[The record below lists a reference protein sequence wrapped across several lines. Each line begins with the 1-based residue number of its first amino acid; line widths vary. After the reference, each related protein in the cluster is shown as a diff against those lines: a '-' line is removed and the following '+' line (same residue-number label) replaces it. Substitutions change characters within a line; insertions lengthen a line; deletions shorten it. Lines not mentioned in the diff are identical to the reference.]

1 MSLRT
6 FGARLCSRAGAGSAA
21 FAHAPPRLRDHLSG
35 AAAGPLQQ
43 LKPLLRTSE
52 LQEAARGME
61 KVLGIGADAIEL
73 LHQRSGGAFT
83 KGDPVRIVRGKYAGQ
98 CGTLVGLDW
107 RPRRPGIGSIEL
119 IGGRRVFVS
128 ERDFDDIDAVSS
140 WRGIKR
146 GKDLFVTGLQN
157 FDIPAAYDGLHA
169 LAEQALHDTGLLYRS
184 SPTTAVPCI
193 GPATASRL
201 AEAGVSTLGGLA
213 SLQGD
218 AIDRVLASTSRLSR
232 ERLVSL
238 SQAADFLRVP
248 SSSKLGLWIFSVHAL
263 QAFGHFPALARDN
276 PRALRHVEAI
286 LAGPTESP
294 QRRHLI
300 THSKWWDYGENAN
313 ALDELVA
320 PGSDWPEGGET
331 LQPRTLLRRLREA
344 AELRRL
350 GPDVRFSHLDAIEDP
365 PTDGDASLRVLR
377 SSHEI
382 ERVGKALRN
391 CAGSYIHRV
400 KRGDYALVALYKG
413 DKVEALA
420 GYARGGRS
428 WDHRPVASGN
438 RNTSAQ
444 VQARFD
450 TFLPTLRDE
459 FNRESGTAMTT
470 MTTRTRSVLTA
481 CLTHEEGRW
490 SCSRRVSSRGRRGS
504 LSLHGMV

>member
-1 MSLRT
+1 MSLRA

-21 FAHAPPRLRDHLSG
+21 LAHAPPRLREHLSG
-35 AAAGPLQQ
+35 AAAGRLQQ
-43 LKPLLRTSE
+43 LEPLLRTSE
-52 LQEAARGME
+52 LREAARGME

-73 LHQRSGGAFT
+73 LHQRNGGAVR
-83 KGDPVRIVRGKYAGQ
+83 KGDPVRIVRGEHA
-98 CGTLVGLDW
+98 
-107 RPRRPGIGSIEL
+107 
-119 IGGRRVFVS
+119 GRRGRRGSTFAQAYSSTSFRDALYYFSIRGQFPPVEYGIRNRVYLEGGDGGLVSVS
-128 ERDFDDIDAVSS
+128 EGNVAYDIEAVLSS
-140 WRGIKR
+140 WRGIER

-169 LAEQALHDTGLLYRS
+169 LAEQALREDTGLLYRS
-184 SPTTAVPCI
+184 SPTTAVPGI

-232 ERLVSL
+232 KRLVSL
-238 SQAADFLRVP
+238 SQAADRIRAP
-248 SSSKLGLWIFSVHAL
+248 SSSELGIWLFPAHAL

-286 LAGPTESP
+286 LASPTESP

-300 THSKWWDYGENAN
+300 THSKWWDDGENAN

-331 LQPRTLLRRLREA
+331 LPPRTLLRRLREA
-344 AELRRL
+344 AALRRL
-350 GPDVRFSHLDAIEDP
+350 GPDVRFSHLDGIEDP
-365 PTDGDASLRVLR
+365 PTDGEASLRVLR

-382 ERVGKALRN
+382 EHVGKALRN
-391 CAGSYIHRV
+391 CAGSYIDRV
-400 KRGDYALVALYKG
+400 KRGDYTLVALYKGEG

-428 WDHRPVASGN
+428 WDHSPVASGN

-450 TFLPTLRDE
+450 TFLPTLRDK
-459 FNRESGTAMTT
+459 FNRKQT
-470 MTTRTRSVLTA
+470 
-481 CLTHEEGRW
+481 
-490 SCSRRVSSRGRRGS
+490 
-504 LSLHGMV
+504 LSAKNGQTGPDRANID

>member
-1 MSLRT
+1 MSLRA
-6 FGARLCSRAGAGSAA
+6 FGARLCSRAGAGSA
-21 FAHAPPRLRDHLSG
+21 FAHAPQSLREHLSG

-43 LKPLLRTSE
+43 LGPLLRTSE
-52 LQEAARGME
+52 LREAARGME
-61 KVLGIGADAIEL
+61 KVLGIGADTIEL
-73 LHQRSGGAFT
+73 LHQRSGGAIDA
-83 KGDPVRIVRGKYAGQ
+83 GDPVRIVQGEHA
-98 CGTLVGLDW
+98 
-107 RPRRPGIGSIEL
+107 
-119 IGGRRVFVS
+119 GRRGRIRSYWPESTEFFVTVHLGGVDGDQVYVS
-128 ERDFDDIDAVSS
+128 ERDAAYDIEAVLSS
-140 WRGIKR
+140 WRGIER
-146 GKDLFVTGLQN
+146 GKDLFVRGLQN

-169 LAEQALHDTGLLYRS
+169 LAEQQALYTRYRIE
-184 SPTTAVPCI
+184 PTTAVPGI

-238 SQAADFLRVP
+238 SQTADRLR
-248 SSSKLGLWIFSVHAL
+248 SSSKLGIWLFSVHAL

-286 LAGPTESP
+286 LASPTESP

-300 THSKWWDYGENAN
+300 THSKWWNDGENAN

-331 LQPRTLLRRLREA
+331 LPPRTLLRRLREA
-344 AELRRL
+344 AALRRL

-382 ERVGKALRN
+382 EHVGKALRN
-391 CAGSYIHRV
+391 CAGSYMDRV
-400 KRGDYALVALYKG
+400 KRGNYALVALYKG

-450 TFLPTLRDE
+450 TFLPILRDK
-459 FNRESGTAMTT
+459 FNRGKKRKISAKTQKQKDIQTGPDNK
-470 MTTRTRSVLTA
+470 
-481 CLTHEEGRW
+481 
-490 SCSRRVSSRGRRGS
+490 
-504 LSLHGMV
+504 